1 MKKKENAPGGD
12 LRRKGQIQEA
22 WDRLK
27 KQPVAVL
34 CMIVIALLFL
44 IAIFADV
51 IADYDT
57 LCVAQNLGN
66 KLKGPSA

>member
-44 IAIFADV
+44 IAIFVDV

-66 KLKGPSA
+66 KL